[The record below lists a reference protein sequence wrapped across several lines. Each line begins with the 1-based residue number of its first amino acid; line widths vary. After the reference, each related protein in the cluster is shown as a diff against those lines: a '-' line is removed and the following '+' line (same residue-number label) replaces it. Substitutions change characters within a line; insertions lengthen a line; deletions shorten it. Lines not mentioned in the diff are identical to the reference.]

1 MQYPTRNRSS
11 RRQKSY
17 NNLVDVEHNNEK
29 NVATTTKC
37 SKEET
42 PLSSSRI
49 LFNRRQG
56 ITSTNMI
63 SRFKS
68 RISLNRRQ
76 QQRITPRK
84 KQPVIN
90 SKKRGE
96 VVSNS
101 NNNMNRN
108 VNSGD
113 INSPVLSSSSQTCC
127 STSSGSSSSSKST
140 SELELQ
146 SNKLVEG
153 SSSQQKPPP
162 PSPQQK
168 EEEKG
173 QALPRSYVDAILKV
187 YGTSR
192 RSSSSSSLS
201 SSLYVA
207 DNDDVDL
214 YRDVLQISSKA
225 SNREIQMA
233 YIREGRSMLIT
244 TNNNDKDDGTTTSS
258 ARSTELLDDR
268 ETKLKFIALSMAHE
282 ILSTPSLKEI
292 YDTTQRQQ
300 SGGSSDDDAVCCE
313 ISKSDSTSKAKAKEK
328 QVSPVKVLRASSY
341 NTNVGRDIIFGRS
354 SSLPSSLLLSN
365 GIARSSTGLSA
376 LTSSSSSSSSI
387 RWKDHVEE
395 MKFIGHPNE
404 HEKWIRK
411 AAKSEEKEKQKQQQ
425 QQLEKHTKTER
436 TNTSSSSS
444 TSTSQCCTSIPEELE
459 SRLVS
464 MDADVGGE
472 RLFVKDFWDTFEDSL
487 DTVTSVVLVG
497 PNVLNSGITDGIEVY
512 EEAAGTVKSFDVF
525 TT

>member
-11 RRQKSY
+11 RQSSY
-17 NNLVDVEHNNEK
+17 NNLVDIEHNDEK

-37 SKEET
+37 SKEDT

-63 SRFKS
+63 SRLKS
-68 RISLNRRQ
+68 RISFHRRQ
-76 QQRITPRK
+76 QQRITSK
-84 KQPVIN
+84 KQQPVIN
-90 SKKRGE
+90 SKKSGE

-101 NNNMNRN
+101 NSNMIMNI
-108 VNSGD
+108 NSD
-113 INSPVLSSSSQTCC
+113 NNSPVLSSSQTCC
-127 STSSGSSSSSKST
+127 STSSGSSSSSSKST
-140 SELELQ
+140 SELGLQ

-153 SSSQQKPPP
+153 SSQQKQPPP
-162 PSPQQK
+162 PPPQQK
-168 EEEKG
+168 EEKEEK
-173 QALPRSYVDAILKV
+173 LPRSYVDAILKV
-187 YGTSR
+187 YGTPQR
-192 RSSSSSSLS
+192 RSSSSSSVS

-207 DNDDVDL
+207 DNDDDVDL

-244 TNNNDKDDGTTTSS
+244 TNNDKDNNSSSS

-268 ETKLKFIALSMAHE
+268 GTKLKFIALSMAHE

-292 YDTTQRQQ
+292 YDTTHRQQ
-300 SGGSSDDDAVCCE
+300 SGGGDDNAGCCKL
-313 ISKSDSTSKAKAKEK
+313 SKSDHSQSKPKEK

-376 LTSSSSSSSSI
+376 LTSSSSSSSSSSSI

-395 MKFIGHPNE
+395 IKFIGHPNE

-425 QQLEKHTKTER
+425 QQKLENHTKTER

-444 TSTSQCCTSIPEELE
+444 TSTSQYCTSIPEELE
-459 SRLVS
+459 SRLVA

-487 DTVTSVVLVG
+487 DTVINVG
-497 PNVLNSGITDGIEVY
+497 GCCTNMNYLYTCSTP
-512 EEAAGTVKSFDVF
+512 A
-525 TT
+525 